1 MEMLNQTERMLPEAF
16 IERIKKQSYIDSN
29 VLFQALEEPS
39 PVTIRIN
46 RGKWNHIPSDAEPVP
61 WCKDGFY
68 LKQRPSFT
76 LDPFFHAG
84 AYYPQEASGMFLE
97 QIFAQIIEN
106 QPYIKVLDLCGAPGG
121 KSTHLSSLLGNK
133 GILVANEVIRSRSNI
148 LVENMV
154 KWGWP
159 NSVVSQSDPSVF
171 SRLTGFFDLILV
183 DAPCSGEGMFRDKTA
198 VREWSEENAEMCA
211 ERQKRILMDVWP
223 ALKGNG
229 ILIYSTCTFNPAE
242 NEHNIRW
249 LNSRHE
255 CDSIR
260 LDISGFKDITEIE
273 YQGIYG
279 YGFYPG
285 KIRGEGLFISVLK
298 KTAKQEEIITG
309 NKFSH
314 SGRLSRELK
323 ATAEKWTLFG
333 DDQLFT
339 SGDSVIALPGKRGD
353 YHLLSENL
361 KLVRSGVK
369 LFMKKADKYIPYH
382 DLAMAIKLK
391 DESFPAVETDYDQAL
406 SYLRR
411 GPFTP
416 ASLKKGWNIVGYKGV
431 SLGFV
436 NNIGSRINN
445 YYPVNWRIRMDKPHK
460 GKENLINWLS

>member
-16 IERIKKQSYIDSN
+16 IKRIRKQSYIDSN

-46 RGKWNHIPSDAEPVP
+46 SSKWDHVPCDAEKIP

-68 LKQRPSFT
+68 LNRRPSFT
-76 LDPFFHAG
+76 LDPLFHSG
-84 AYYPQEASGMFLE
+84 IYYPQEASGMFIE
-97 QIFAQIIEN
+97 QIFAQIVEN
-106 QPYIKVLDLCGAPGG
+106 QPYIRILDLCGAPGG
-121 KSTHLSSLLGNK
+121 KSTHLASLLGNK
-133 GILVANEVIRSRSNI
+133 GILVANEVIKSRSKI
-148 LVENMV
+148 LVENIV

-159 NSVVSQSDPSVF
+159 NSVVSQNDPSVF
-171 SRLTGFFDLILV
+171 CRLKGFFDLILV
-183 DAPCSGEGMFRDKTA
+183 DAPCSGEGMFRDKKA

-249 LNSRHE
+249 LVSRHE
-255 CDSIR
+255 CESIR
-260 LDISGFKDITEIE
+260 LDISGFNDITEIE

-285 KIRGEGLFISVLK
+285 KTRGEGLFVSVLK
-298 KTAKQEEIITG
+298 KTEKQEEIISG

-323 ATAEKWTLFG
+323 TIAEKWTLFA

-339 SGDSVIALPGKRGD
+339 SGDSVIALPGKPGD
-353 YHLLSENL
+353 YYLLSKNL
-361 KLVRSGVK
+361 KVVRSGVK
-369 LFMKKADKYIPYH
+369 LFMKKADKFIPEH
-382 DLAMAIKLK
+382 DLAMTIRLK
-391 DESFPAVETDYDQAL
+391 GESFPAVETDYDQAL
-406 SYLRR
+406 LYLNR

-416 ASLKKGWNIVGYKGV
+416 ASSKKGWNIIRYKGV

-436 NNIGSRINN
+436 NNIGSRLNN
-445 YYPVNWRIRMDKPHK
+445 YYPVNWRIRMDMQQKQK
-460 GKENLINWLS
+460 RNIIRWLP